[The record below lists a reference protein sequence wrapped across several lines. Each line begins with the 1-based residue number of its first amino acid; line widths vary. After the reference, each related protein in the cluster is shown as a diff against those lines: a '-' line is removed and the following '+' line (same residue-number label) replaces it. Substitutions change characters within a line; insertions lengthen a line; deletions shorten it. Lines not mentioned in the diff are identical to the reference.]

1 MKVGEV
7 VHVFMSGTSSHV
19 NGAAIALALEKKVL
33 EVAASLK
40 YKRAVATCT
49 HSVTIYIAQEL
60 EYQRKYAVQ
69 YESFEFE
76 RRRVFSNVPAPHKEA
91 VLFEKVF

>member
-33 EVAASLK
+33 EVAAILN
-40 YKRAVATCT
+40 YKRAVTTCT
-49 HSVTIYIAQEL
+49 HSVTSYIAQEL
-60 EYQRKYAVQ
+60 EYQRRYAVQ
-69 YESFEFE
+69 YESFEFDD
-76 RRRVFSNVPAPHKEA
+76 RCVFANVLDPHKEA
-91 VLFEKVF
+91 VLF